1 MKSHLL
7 VLFTLTFITLVA
19 SAEVIEMWEFSE
31 EDGTSLSGMLSNKGT
46 ALANKDK
53 PSAKVSNGRL
63 KFTAEGEEDSIFLT
77 YEFGAPNPTT
87 GIYEA
92 SWKFT
97 SAAFPNTMEAKGRAF
112 AGLDLRDT
120 GATTFKGSD
129 DRVIAGVRIGFLKGA
144 IVVQSQD
151 HEGRAYEEIA
161 KVERVVLPE
170 PLSVRIRMNYDTVG
184 QPGSMQIFLRL
195 GDEEEINPVSDG
207 VLPEGYQLKG
217 YRVIQQI
224 TNGGTNWKMGDY
236 VTIDDF
242 SLSRVSAE

>member
-7 VLFTLTFITLVA
+7 VLLTLPIISLIS

-31 EDGTSLSGMLSNKGT
+31 ADGTGMNGMLSNKGSSLT
-46 ALANKDK
+46 NKDK
-53 PSAKVSNGRL
+53 PSAKVSNGRI

-77 YEFGAPNPTT
+77 NTFAAPNPAS
-87 GIYEA
+87 GVYEV

-97 SAAFPNTMEAKGRAF
+97 SAAFPNTMEAKGRGF
-112 AGLDLRDT
+112 AGIDLRDT
-120 GATTFKGSD
+120 GATTYKGSD
-129 DRVIAGVRIGFLKGA
+129 DRVIAGVRIGFFKGA

-151 HEGRAYEEIA
+151 HEVRPYEEIA

-170 PLSVRIRMNYDTVG
+170 PLSVRIQMDFDKAG
-184 QPGSMQIFLRL
+184 EPGSMQIFLRL
-195 GDEEEINPVSDG
+195 GDEDEINPIPDG
-207 VLPEGYQLKG
+207 VLPEGCQLKG

-224 TNGGTNWKMGDY
+224 TNGGTNWKLGDY

-242 SLSRVSAE
+242 SLSRVTAE